1 MRYKYDFNTVKVNKV
16 RLHYFFGQDNLE
28 VMNFLSN
35 VELELRLTAGPD
47 WNEIL
52 AMGSCMPFVHF

>member
-47 WNEIL
+47 WN
-52 AMGSCMPFVHF
+52 